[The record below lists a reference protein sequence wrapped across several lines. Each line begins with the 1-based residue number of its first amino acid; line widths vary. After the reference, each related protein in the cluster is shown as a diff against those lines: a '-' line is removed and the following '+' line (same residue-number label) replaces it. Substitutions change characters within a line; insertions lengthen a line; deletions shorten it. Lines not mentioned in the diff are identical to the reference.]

1 MRTVKPF
8 FYLIFILFVSSPLG
22 LLGQHQVITTKNDT
36 LNCSEIEFNLEMEEV
51 YCQLAS
57 SDNVLLFSPDDI
69 ATINYHF
76 YPKYPDLSHPRFI
89 VRTGIGIAISNYVQ
103 AFGNISTQNI
113 LKEELKRGAHFT
125 IGGQYYIN
133 RSLFGVAAEYGHMWF
148 KQSYDSINTWAM
160 ERLNNVGVGVA
171 YCSKSVTKELF
182 VTAQLLLTYSDYKTK
197 GKIPAYEFQGENQ
210 MFGANLSATLN
221 YHITEHLLLGFSG
234 RLQFFDKKP
243 SQPNKTSIN
252 LGVFEVAMGFS
263 WIFP

>member
-1 MRTVKPF
+1 MVSFNLSLKQTILSNYVYVNLLLNCWIDANCKTVFLSDIYP
-8 FYLIFILFVSSPLG
+8 LVSSPLG

-197 GKIPAYEFQGENQ
+197 GKF
-210 MFGANLSATLN
+210 
-221 YHITEHLLLGFSG
+221 
-234 RLQFFDKKP
+234 RL
-243 SQPNKTSIN
+243 TSFKERTKC
-252 LGVFEVAMGFS
+252 LEQ
-263 WIFP
+263 IFRQR